1 MLTGEG
7 QSIWR
12 STACR
17 DMGLDTQKQEQKAP
31 SGREGKAKDNL
42 CLHYNIT
49 SCPPL
54 RRKMKGKACLTV
66 AFVHF
71 MTKSKASSSQ
81 GWSGPPSVVGVRIL
95 FSDLQIQ

>member
-1 MLTGEG
+1 MQRHGVRHSETGTE
-7 QSIWR
+7 
-12 STACR
+12 STKWY
-17 DMGLDTQKQEQKAP
+17 G
-31 SGREGKAKDNL
+31 GKAKDNL
-42 CLHYNIT
+42 CLHYNIP

-71 MTKSKASSSQ
+71 ITKSKASSSQ